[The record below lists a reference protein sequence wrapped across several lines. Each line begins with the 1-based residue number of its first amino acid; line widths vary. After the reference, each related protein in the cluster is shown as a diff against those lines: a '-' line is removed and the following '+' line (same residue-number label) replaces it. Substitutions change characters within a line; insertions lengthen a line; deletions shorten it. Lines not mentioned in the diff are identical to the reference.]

1 MARHHYPAMFRAPLI
16 LTILLAAVSHEA
28 AAQWVLSA
36 DVTAARFWGG
46 SHEVAGDRSFRPY
59 RPTILGIGLERPL
72 LGIRIAVRGYYA
84 SASLALEGREAFA
97 GVKSALDLHGV
108 AVELSYP
115 IASLGESVRVMIYG
129 GPVIEVWDLADQS
142 SNTRAGAGGSIGL
155 QVALGRRLT
164 GVFKTGVAVTSSPF
178 AMTDLAAGFEP
189 RALWRR
195 EVSGRLR
202 YRL

>member
-1 MARHHYPAMFRAPLI
+1 MPHRHYPAMLRAA
-16 LTILLAAVSHEA
+16 LTLTMLLTAASHEA

-46 SHEVAGDRSFRPY
+46 SHEVDGDRSFLPY

-72 LGIRIAVRGYYA
+72 LGIQITVRGYYA
-84 SASLALEGREAFA
+84 SASLVLEGREAFA
-97 GVKSALDLHGV
+97 GVKNALDLHGL
-108 AVELSYP
+108 AVELSHP

-129 GPVIEVWDLADQS
+129 GPVIEVWNLADQS

-155 QVALGRRLT
+155 QVALTRRLSAAI
-164 GVFKTGVAVTSSPF
+164 KTGVAVTSSPF
-178 AMTDLAAGFEP
+178 AMSDLAAGFEP

-202 YRL
+202 FGL